1 MFNNWLSAYVSKYTD
16 DIPDYLKMSRDE
28 MLDDIPDWLKM
39 SRDEMLDEVAME
51 FIEGD
56 ITYSELCD
64 EYELIEE
71 MFADEND
78 I

>member
-1 MFNNWLSAYVSKYTD
+1 MFGYLLTFKQATTMPQYT
-16 DIPDYLKMSRDE
+16 
-28 MLDDIPDWLKM
+28 DDIPDWLKM

-51 FIEGD
+51 FVNGD
-56 ITYSELCD
+56 ITFTELCD
-64 EYELIEE
+64 EYDLIEE

>member
-1 MFNNWLSAYVSKYTD
+1 MTMPQYT
-16 DIPDYLKMSRDE
+16 
-28 MLDDIPDWLKM
+28 DDIPDWLKM
-39 SRDEMLDEVAME
+39 DKDEMLDEVAME
-51 FIEGD
+51 FINGD

-64 EYELIEE
+64 EYDLIEE

>member
-1 MFNNWLSAYVSKYTD
+1 MFGYLLTYKQAMTMPQYTD
-16 DIPDYLKMSRDE
+16 DIPDYLKMS
-28 MLDDIPDWLKM
+28 K
-39 SRDEMLDEVAME
+39 DEMLDEVAME
-51 FIEGD
+51 FVNGD

-64 EYELIEE
+64 EYDLIEE